1 MGGSFGVVIRVLY
14 NRYVDLLRKWVLVGL
29 ISGACL
35 LVGVVCVH
43 YYFLEW
49 DLSCMFKGKVFNIY
63 INLAEGLGFSMGY
76 FLVMNLGL

>member
-35 LVGVVCVH
+35 LVGDYLCLFQFFGCV
-43 YYFLEW
+43 F
-49 DLSCMFKGKVFNIY
+49 SSMFKEKVFTIY
-63 INLAEGLGFSMGY
+63 INLVQGLGFIMGY

>member
-43 YYFLEW
+43 YYFL
-49 DLSCMFKGKVFNIY
+49 
-63 INLAEGLGFSMGY
+63 
-76 FLVMNLGL
+76 

>member
-35 LVGVVCVH
+35 LVGIDCV
-43 YYFLEW
+43 YFYFFGW
-49 DLSCMFKGKVFNIY
+49 DLSCIFKGKVFYIY
-63 INLAEGLGFSMGY
+63 ISLIEGLGFILGY
-76 FLVMNLGL
+76 FFVMNLGL